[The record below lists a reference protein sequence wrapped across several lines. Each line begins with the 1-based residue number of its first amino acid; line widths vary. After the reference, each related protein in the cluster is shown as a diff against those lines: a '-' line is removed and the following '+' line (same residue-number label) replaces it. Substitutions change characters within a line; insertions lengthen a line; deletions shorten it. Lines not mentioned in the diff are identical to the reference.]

1 MKKKLAYI
9 NADSFIHVDLT
20 ILAGLAKE
28 YDVLWI
34 PVISEDFTDYTD
46 GFLQEYANNNGIT
59 LQIERLSFRQRSLSN
74 FSFYVRVAR
83 MINRGG
89 YDWVFTAINSPYWAV
104 ISALFLRMPV
114 IQGFHDF
121 QQHSGFNQRTM
132 LQLSAIL
139 ASLLHKHFVFYSQSQ
154 LLLFKKKYPGKH
166 VGYVGMVGLDYGISD
181 IRPRPLN
188 EGIRL
193 LFFGRID
200 FYKGLDRL
208 ISSLEDLSTK
218 DIHPFKLTIRGR
230 GPFWTTCEPLI
241 QHPDLFDVEIRFIEN
256 AEIPDLFCAHHFLVL
271 PYRDTTQSGPMM
283 IALHYGIPVIAPS
296 LPAFLEHCHPDNA
309 IIYNDDDLMGALSKC
324 FSLSQAEYDAICENW
339 KQESECCTSEFIVRN
354 YISFFN
360 QI

>member
-34 PVISEDFTDYTD
+34 PVISDNFTDYTD
-46 GFLQEYANNNGIT
+46 DSLQTYANNNGIT
-59 LQIERLSFRQRSLSN
+59 LQIERVSFRQRSPRN
-74 FSFYVRVAR
+74 FSFYAR
-83 MINRGG
+83 IAQMINRSG
-89 YDWVFTAINSPYWAV
+89 YDLVFTAINSPYWAV

-121 QQHSGFNQRTM
+121 QQHSGFNQRAL
-132 LQLSAIL
+132 LQFSAIL
-139 ASLLHKHFVFYSQSQ
+139 ASLLQKHFVFYSQSQ
-154 LLLFKKKYPGKH
+154 LLLFREKYPRKH
-166 VGYVGMVGLDYGISD
+166 VGYVGMVGLDYGSSD
-181 IRPRPLN
+181 IMPRPLS
-188 EGIRL
+188 EGVQL

-200 FYKGLDRL
+200 YYKGLDRL
-208 ISSLEDLSTK
+208 ISSLEDLYTK
-218 DIHPFKLTIRGR
+218 DDYPFKLTIRGR
-230 GPFWTTCEPLI
+230 GPFWTSCEPLI

-309 IIYNDDDLMGALSKC
+309 ILYDEDNLKGALLKC
-324 FSLSQAEYDAICENW
+324 FSLSQAEYGAICDNW
-339 KQESECCTSEFIVRN
+339 KKERERCSSEFIIQN
-354 YISFFN
+354 YIRFFK